1 MWLDLYY
8 DWGIWEAKK
17 KVKKKMCKEHLNIIK
32 CSQAGNLEKGKYL
45 QIYDQAS
52 VVKLNQQNTHKNQY
66 EIH

>member
-1 MWLDLYY
+1 
-8 DWGIWEAKK
+8 
-17 KVKKKMCKEHLNIIK
+17 MCKEHLNILK
-32 CSQAGNLEKGKYL
+32 CSQAGNMEKGKYL